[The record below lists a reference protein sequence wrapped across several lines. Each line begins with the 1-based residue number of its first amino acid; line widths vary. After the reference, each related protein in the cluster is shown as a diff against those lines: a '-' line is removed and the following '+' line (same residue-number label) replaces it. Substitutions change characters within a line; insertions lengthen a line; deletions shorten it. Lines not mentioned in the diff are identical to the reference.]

1 MKSAKTEV
9 AVAVHDL
16 TLFYR
21 KNPEAAVVSGLS
33 FEVKP
38 GHALAV
44 LGPSGSGKSSL
55 LAFLAQAADGA
66 ASGSKLPTAASG
78 SARVL
83 GRSLGSPSRS
93 DMNYLSARVGYL
105 SQNSGMRL
113 TPNLTVAE
121 NLAEPILRRDKRW
134 DRDDINDRV
143 SRSLELFDLKQ
154 GLFSR
159 YPHELSSG
167 QRQRAALAKSLMLE
181 PRVWIADD
189 PGRGIDILQKERVVA
204 AINELTLNT
213 NTAIIFTSS
222 DLEMIN
228 DIADRVVSLSPA
240 GELSE
245 QLSVE
250 NISLAR
256 PGGYLQQ
263 LRELSPVQNN

>member
-1 MKSAKTEV
+1 MKSATTEA

-21 KNPEAAVVSGLS
+21 NNPEAAVISGLS

-38 GHALAV
+38 GHALAL

-55 LAFLAQAADGA
+55 LAFLAKAADGA
-66 ASGSKLPTAASG
+66 ASGSKMPTVASG

-83 GRSLGSPSRS
+83 GRSLGNPSRF
-93 DMNYLSARVGYL
+93 DMNYLSGRVGYL

-113 TPNLTVAE
+113 TANLTVSE

-134 DRDDINDRV
+134 DREDLNTRV

-154 GLFSR
+154 RLSSR

-189 PGRGIDILQKERVVA
+189 PGRGVDILQKDRVVA
-204 AINELTLNT
+204 AINELTLNA

-222 DLEMIN
+222 DLGMIN
-228 DIADRVVSLSPA
+228 DIGDRVLSLNIA

-256 PGGYLQQ
+256 PGGYLHQ
-263 LRELSPVQNN
+263 LRQLSTV